1 MLNGQNRTLKRM
13 ILKIGGAKTWNNK
26 MFETISIRKQTKIS
40 VLARIK
46 KNQHGTK
53 KQKQKNKFFL
63 INYYIKKFVSNKNV
77 DKQ

>member
-46 KNQHGTK
+46 KKPTWNQKTK
-53 KQKQKNKFFL
+53 TKNQFFFSDQL
-63 INYYIKKFVSNKNV
+63 LY
-77 DKQ
+77 